1 MAHGTEPAFFQL
13 VKLCVGNLA
22 RTDLTPRPAEVYI
35 SRSVLGGAP
44 LNEVVASTQELP
56 LRARMRQA
64 LSSLFDD
71 EEEIP
76 TMLYAPAGRS

>member
-1 MAHGTEPAFFQL
+1 MEPAFFQL

-22 RTDLTPRPAEVYI
+22 RTDLTPRPAEVFI
-35 SRSVLGGAP
+35 SRSALGGGGF
-44 LNEVVASTQELP
+44 NEAAASELP

-76 TMLYAPAGRS
+76 TMLYAPAPGRS